1 MKFNF
6 PQKYKVIAIIIF
18 LGILTLTVHFVFGI
32 GRVDEGYKFL
42 PGESKAISAFI
53 NGEIK
58 KVALK
63 NSSSA
68 DYSFFVP
75 TKTEAEFSSF
85 SSYHPASMSV
95 PAYCNNGNCEV
106 FAGENCGNCP
116 SDCGRCAD
124 VPGICY
130 PFSLICS
137 REMAI
142 SPERCNLAY
151 PYCSYDPSYVGS
163 CLAEADDE
171 YTLQWIRENLPP
183 RSVCE
188 NYLKAQ
194 DCLNADCYWYTANWD
209 VYDYNFFYNNSFPG
223 SPYANWLRNTP
234 YCLTPENQRPPV
246 YGNDFWCRWN
256 FTNLPLSQTPNGPC
270 GDSICDY
277 SIGETVETC
286 PIDCGLSDS
295 SLPFYNRVW
304 FCEGIGDDCISKT
317 DRSTCNNTVGCKW
330 VREE

>member
-6 PQKYKVIAIIIF
+6 PQKYKIIVIILF

-32 GRVDEGYKFL
+32 EQIDEGYKFL

-68 DYSFFVP
+68 DYSFFIP

-124 VPGICY
+124 TPGICY

-137 REMAI
+137 AETMYL
-142 SPERCNLAY
+142 SPAQCNLAA
-151 PYCSYDPSYVGS
+151 PYCSYGS
-163 CLAEADDE
+163 LRGCSQGPDDE
-171 YTLQWIRENLPP
+171 YSLQWIQENLPP
-183 RSVCE
+183 QSVCG

-194 DCLNADCYWYTANWD
+194 DCLNANCYWYTANWD
-209 VYDYNFFYNNSFPG
+209 VYDYNVFYNNSFPS
-223 SPYANWLRNTP
+223 SPYANWLRNNP
-234 YCLTPENQRPPV
+234 YCLTPEDQRPPV
-246 YGNDFWCRWN
+246 YGNDLWCRWN
-256 FTNLPLSQTPNGPC
+256 FSELPLTETPNGPC
-270 GDSICDY
+270 GDNKCDY
-277 SIGETVETC
+277 SVGETVETC
-286 PIDCGLSDS
+286 ARDCVSDQ
-295 SLPFYNRVW
+295 SLPFYDRAW
-304 FCEGIGDDCISKT
+304 FCEGVGDDCISKT
-317 DRSTCNNTVGCKW
+317 DISSCENTSGCIW
-330 VREE
+330 AREE